1 MVPTSVGWTKHDSI
15 LYYENR
21 KWKYAIIAAIVANK
35 KIHLIRTSLG
45 LNSNNKSN

>member
-15 LYYENR
+15 YITENS

-35 KIHLIRTSLG
+35 KRHLVG
-45 LNSNNKSN
+45 L